1 MTRRASS
8 EIVKKDLSDVGAG
21 LAVAI
26 GSTILLKLL
35 SRRGRIVRT
44 VALASVA
51 AATTFVRNRVFAN
64 HKTTTYSL
72 SRDVDRNPAAG
83 DHLV

>member
-1 MTRRASS
+1 VTRSASN

-21 LAVAI
+21 LAVAV

-44 VALASVA
+44 LALASVA
-51 AATTFVRNRVFAN
+51 AATTLARNRFFAN
-64 HKTTTYSL
+64 HKTTTYSF
-72 SRDVDRNPAAG
+72 SRDVDRKPAAG
-83 DHLV
+83 DGHV

>member
-1 MTRRASS
+1 VTRSASNQ
-8 EIVKKDLSDVGAG
+8 IVKKDLSDVGAG
-21 LAVAI
+21 LAVAV

-44 VALASVA
+44 LALASVA
-51 AATTFVRNRVFAN
+51 AATTLARNRFFAN
-64 HKTTTYSL
+64 HKKTTYSL

-83 DHLV
+83 DRHV